1 MDGSQFVAKRV
12 RIFGLQKAPA
22 LNGRLGTAVSYNT
35 DAGRYAVAVDGG
47 ESVRVKPANLELAP
61 ASGGGGGGWVAAP
74 ARAAAKT
81 APVAEDSWE
90 LLECARY
97 GEEEELQQLLDAGVP
112 VDFADDGGNTALH
125 KAAANGHAGA
135 VERLL
140 AAGAAFL
147 PNESGNMPLH
157 WGVQQ
162 GHLEV
167 VKALLLRSDA
177 DVLVQNSFGRSVVTE
192 AFEKAEAQVVEAV
205 LQHSSAQGLEPAADG
220 EGGEEWEMSGEA
232 THVFRLTKGLTKGLK
247 GTEQGGED
255 TGEEKGEEKGEVV
268 RIRELA
274 QLGGDEHYSSVL
286 GATAATDRTGLQLW
300 GAALVLSHWLL
311 EARDRISTRS
321 VCELGAGCGLCGIVA
336 AKLCGAGPT
345 LLTDLAPPSMDNLRH
360 NLALNGLEAPQAEAA
375 TLDWFEPATW
385 PAPHDVLLGS
395 DLVYG
400 ADTVPHLR
408 KVVETLVAP
417 GGVFVHVAP
426 EGGEG
431 RQGGQQ
437 FIDAM
442 GEAGWECQ
450 QSAVPPAYLRNVLD
464 DGSDEEFELL
474 FAELKT
480 RTYTLYCYSRAA
492 AAPTSA

>member
-1 MDGSQFVAKRV
+1 MADDEGSVHLAKRV

-22 LNGRLGTAVSYNT
+22 LNGRVGTAVSYDP
-35 DAGRYAVAVDGG
+35 DAGRYAVAIDGG
-47 ESVRVKPANLELAP
+47 ETVRVKPANLEPEPAP
-61 ASGGGGGGWVAAP
+61 APVAE
-74 ARAAAKT
+74 RT
-81 APVAEDSWE
+81 GPVTAEDSWE

-125 KAAANGHAGA
+125 KAAANGHVGVVA
-135 VERLL
+135 RLL

-147 PNESGNMPLH
+147 PNESGNFPLH

-167 VKALLLRSDA
+167 VRALLARPEA
-177 DVLVQNSFGRSVVTE
+177 DVLIRNSFGRSVVTE
-192 AFEKAEAQVVEAV
+192 AFEKADAATVEAV
-205 LQHSSAQGLEPAADG
+205 LQHSSAQGLEPKEGGEGG

-232 THVFRLTKGLTKGLK
+232 THVFNLGSAK
-247 GTEQGGED
+247 GGEHAG
-255 TGEEKGEEKGEVV
+255 GEHAGGEAAGAAAGELV

-274 QLGGDEHYSSVL
+274 QLGDDAKYSTVL

-311 EARDRISTRS
+311 EERERIASRS

-336 AKLCGAGPT
+336 AKLCAAGRC
-345 LLTDLAPPSMDNLRH
+345 LLTDLAPASMDNLRH
-360 NLALNGLEAPQAEAA
+360 NLALNGLEPPRAEAA

-385 PAPHDVLLGS
+385 PAPHEVVLGS

-408 KVVETLVAP
+408 RVVEALVAP

-431 RQGGQQ
+431 RQGGEQ
-437 FIDAM
+437 FIEAM
-442 GEAGWECQ
+442 REAGWECQ
-450 QSAVPPAYLRNVLD
+450 QSAVPPAYHRNVLD
-464 DGSDEEFELL
+464 EGSDEEFELL
-474 FAELKT
+474 FDELKT
-480 RTYTLYCYSRAA
+480 RTYTLYCYSRKA
-492 AAPTSA
+492 AAPS

>member
-1 MDGSQFVAKRV
+1 MADDGSLHLAKRV

-22 LNGRLGTAVSYNT
+22 LNGRVGTAVSYDP

-47 ESVRVKPANLELAP
+47 ETVRVKATNLELEPAP
-61 ASGGGGGGWVAAP
+61 APVAA
-74 ARAAAKT
+74 RT
-81 APVAEDSWE
+81 GPVAAEDSWE

-135 VERLL
+135 VTRLL

-167 VKALLLRSDA
+167 VSALLKRPDA
-177 DVLVQNSFGRSVVTE
+177 DVLIRNSFGRSVVTE
-192 AFEKAEAQVVEAV
+192 AFEKADAATVEAV
-205 LQHSSAQGLEPAADG
+205 LQHSSAQGLEPKEEG
-220 EGGEEWEMSGEA
+220 EGGDEWEMSGEA
-232 THVFRLTKGLTKGLK
+232 THVFNLTSSKGGAH
-247 GTEQGGED
+247 QGEA
-255 TGEEKGEEKGEVV
+255 KGEAKGEAMGAQEGELV

-274 QLGGDEHYSSVL
+274 QIGDDEKYSTVL

-311 EARDRISTRS
+311 EERDRISSRS

-360 NLALNGLEAPQAEAA
+360 NLTLNGLEAPQAEAA

-400 ADTVPHLR
+400 SDSVPHLR
-408 KVVETLVAP
+408 KVVEALVAP

-450 QSAVPPAYLRNVLD
+450 QSAVPPAYHRNVLD

-480 RTYTLYCYSRAA
+480 RTYTLYCYSRKA
-492 AAPTSA
+492 AAPASDDLD